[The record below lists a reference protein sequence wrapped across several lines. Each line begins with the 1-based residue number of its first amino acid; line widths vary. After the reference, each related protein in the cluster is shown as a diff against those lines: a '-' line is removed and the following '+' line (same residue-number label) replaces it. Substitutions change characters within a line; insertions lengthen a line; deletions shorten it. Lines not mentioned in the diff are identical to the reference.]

1 MLNIFL
7 ILIVS
12 ICWSLPFF
20 FIKDITNYLSKI
32 EIIVISH
39 IIWDIF
45 IFSYMGY
52 IWLFNRTKATSFIN
66 NIKNL
71 PNKYKYYLLSLTI
84 IGIISQLSYFT
95 LLKKNNVSIIIPIL
109 NGLSN
114 VFILLIAYLF
124 FKEKI
129 TCVKVIGILLVIL
142 GIYLIN
148 YEEEP

>member
-1 MLNIFL
+1 MISIFL

-20 FIKDITNYLSKI
+20 LIKDLTNYLSKI

-39 IIWDIF
+39 LVWDVF
-45 IFSYMGY
+45 ILSFMGY
-52 IWLFNRTKATSFIN
+52 IWLFNRPKATSFIN
-66 NIKNL
+66 NIKKL
-71 PNKYKYYLLSLTI
+71 PNKYKYYILSLTI

-95 LLKKNNVSIIIPIL
+95 LLKNNNVSVIIPIL

-114 VFILLIAYLF
+114 IFIILLAYFF
-124 FKEKI
+124 FKEKL
-129 TCVKVIGILLVIL
+129 TFLKVIGILLVIL

-148 YEEEP
+148 

>member
-1 MLNIFL
+1 MISIFL

-20 FIKDITNYLSKI
+20 LIKDLTNYLSKI

-39 IIWDIF
+39 LVWDVF
-45 IFSYMGY
+45 ILSFMGY
-52 IWLFNRTKATSFIN
+52 IWLFNRPKAISFIN
-66 NIKNL
+66 NIKKL
-71 PNKYKYYLLSLTI
+71 PNKYKYYVLSLTI

-95 LLKKNNVSIIIPIL
+95 LLKNNNVSVIIPIL

-114 VFILLIAYLF
+114 IFIILLAYLF
-124 FKEKI
+124 FKEKL
-129 TCVKVIGILLVIL
+129 TFVKVIGILLVIL

-148 YEEEP
+148 

>member
-1 MLNIFL
+1 MISIFL

-20 FIKDITNYLSKI
+20 LIKDLTNYLSKI

-39 IIWDIF
+39 LVWNVF
-45 IFSYMGY
+45 ILSFMGY
-52 IWLFNRTKATSFIN
+52 IWLFNRPKANSFIK
-66 NIKNL
+66 NIKKL

-95 LLKKNNVSIIIPIL
+95 LLKNNNVSVIIPIL

-114 VFILLIAYLF
+114 IFIILLAYLF
-124 FKEKI
+124 FKEKL
-129 TCVKVIGILLVIL
+129 TFVKVIGILLVIL
-142 GIYLIN
+142 GIYLLN
-148 YEEEP
+148 

>member
-39 IIWDIF
+39 LIWDIF

-114 VFILLIAYLF
+114 VFIILLAYF
-124 FKEKI
+124 IFKEAVTMTKFM
-129 TCVKVIGILLVIL
+129 GILLVIL

-148 YEEEP
+148 

>member
-1 MLNIFL
+1 MISIFL

-12 ICWSLPFF
+12 VCWSLPFF
-20 FIKDITNYLSKI
+20 LIKDLTNYLSNI
-32 EIIVISH
+32 EVIVISH
-39 IIWDIF
+39 LIWDVF
-45 IFSYMGY
+45 ILSFMGY
-52 IWLFNRTKATSFIN
+52 IWLFNRPKATSFIN
-66 NIKNL
+66 NIKKL

-114 VFILLIAYLF
+114 IFIILLAYFL

-129 TCVKVIGILLVIL
+129 TFVKVIGILLVIL
-142 GIYLIN
+142 GIYLVN
-148 YEEEP
+148 

>member
-1 MLNIFL
+1 MFSIFL

-20 FIKDITNYLSKI
+20 LIKDLTNYLSKI

-39 IIWDIF
+39 LVWDVF
-45 IFSYMGY
+45 ILSFMGY
-52 IWLFNRTKATSFIN
+52 IWLFNRPKAISFIN
-66 NIKNL
+66 NIKKL
-71 PNKYKYYLLSLTI
+71 PNKYKYYVLSLTI

-95 LLKKNNVSIIIPIL
+95 LLKNNNVSMIIPIL

-114 VFILLIAYLF
+114 IFIILLAYLF
-124 FKEKI
+124 FKEKL
-129 TCVKVIGILLVIL
+129 TFVKVIGILLVIL

-148 YEEEP
+148 

>member
-1 MLNIFL
+1 MISIFL

-20 FIKDITNYLSKI
+20 LIKDLTNYLSKI

-39 IIWDIF
+39 LVWDVF
-45 IFSYMGY
+45 ILSFMGY
-52 IWLFNRTKATSFIN
+52 IWLFNRPKAISFIN
-66 NIKNL
+66 NIKKL
-71 PNKYKYYLLSLTI
+71 PNKYKYYVLSLTI

-95 LLKKNNVSIIIPIL
+95 LLKNNNVSVIIPIL

-114 VFILLIAYLF
+114 IFIILLAYFF
-124 FKEKI
+124 FKEKL
-129 TCVKVIGILLVIL
+129 TFLKVIGILLVIL

-148 YEEEP
+148 

>member
-1 MLNIFL
+1 MISIFL

-20 FIKDITNYLSKI
+20 LIKDLTNYLSKI

-39 IIWDIF
+39 LVWDVF
-45 IFSYMGY
+45 ILSFMGY
-52 IWLFNRTKATSFIN
+52 IWLFNRPKAISFIN
-66 NIKNL
+66 NIKKL
-71 PNKYKYYLLSLTI
+71 PNKYKYYVLSLTI

-95 LLKKNNVSIIIPIL
+95 LLKNNNVSMIIPIL

-114 VFILLIAYLF
+114 IFIILLAYLF
-124 FKEKI
+124 FKEKL
-129 TCVKVIGILLVIL
+129 TFVKVIGILLVIL

-148 YEEEP
+148 